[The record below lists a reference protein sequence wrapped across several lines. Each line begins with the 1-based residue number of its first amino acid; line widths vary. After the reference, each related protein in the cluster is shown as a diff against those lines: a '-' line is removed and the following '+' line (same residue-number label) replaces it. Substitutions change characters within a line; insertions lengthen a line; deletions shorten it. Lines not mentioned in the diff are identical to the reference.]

1 MRREASEGDLDDEG
15 ADKSVCL
22 VGELDSLIVIH
33 GVSVDVSFGPVE
45 IGGLGCGLVKLALR
59 QGLAVHVEL
68 EQDKTPSWHLDHW
81 EG

>member
-22 VGELDSLIVIH
+22 VGELDPLVVVDR
-33 GVSVDVSFGPVE
+33 VSVDVSFGPVE
-45 IGGLGCGLVKLALR
+45 VGGLGRGLVQLALR

-68 EQDKTPSWHLDHW
+68 EQDKTPSCHL
-81 EG
+81 